1 MKEIKDMNLAE
12 CLEAIRNL
20 GDTVRSIVLES
31 ESRYAQYEDYL
42 QVSCL
47 LADRIH
53 DLTRWIPVSE
63 RLPTQEDKDV
73 LAWYAT
79 KYPFATLV
87 NWYEFPLNNNSV
99 THWKRI
105 TPPEGK

>member
-1 MKEIKDMNLAE
+1 MKKIREYNLREIANAV
-12 CLEAIRNL
+12 EATEIL
-20 GDTVRSIVLES
+20 SPAIA
-31 ESRYAQYEDYL
+31 SRLCEL
-42 QVSCL
+42 
-47 LADRIH
+47 H

-63 RLPTQEDKDV
+63 RLPTQEDGDV